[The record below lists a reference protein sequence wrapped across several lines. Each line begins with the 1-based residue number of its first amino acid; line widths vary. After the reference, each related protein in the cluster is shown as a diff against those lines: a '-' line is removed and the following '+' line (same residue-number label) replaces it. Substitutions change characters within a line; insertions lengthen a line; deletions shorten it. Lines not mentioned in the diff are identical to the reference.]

1 MAKNRPLR
9 KNTLMPPKAPR
20 LPKSPVGFSHKQKPT
35 PEKPFN
41 CICEGGPYN
50 GEGMTLYRSRP
61 ATAVFSARSHT
72 GRYVLVEQ
80 FEGERCI
87 ARWEDA

>member
-1 MAKNRPLR
+1 MAKNQPLR
-9 KNTLMPPKAPR
+9 KNPRMPPKAPR
-20 LPKSPVGFSHKQKPT
+20 VPKSPVGFSHKQKVS

-41 CICEGGPYN
+41 CSCESGPYD
-50 GEGMTLYRSRP
+50 GEGMILYRSSP
-61 ATAVFSARSHT
+61 ATAVFSAKGHT

-87 ARWEDA
+87 ARWEAA